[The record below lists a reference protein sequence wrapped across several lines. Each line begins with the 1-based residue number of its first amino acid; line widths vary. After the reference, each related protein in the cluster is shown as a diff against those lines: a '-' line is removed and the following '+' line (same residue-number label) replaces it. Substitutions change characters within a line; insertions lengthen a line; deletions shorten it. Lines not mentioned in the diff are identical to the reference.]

1 MGLFGLGK
9 VKTFL
14 GVDIGTAGAKLVQL
28 KEEGGR
34 AKLHTYA
41 FFDRTL
47 KETGESLL
55 DMQDFGVAALKEM
68 IKKSKCTATR
78 AIASLPISSVFM
90 SVLSVPRMNEKD
102 QRGAIEVQARK
113 IIPIPLEEMIL
124 DVKNITSPDEEK
136 KPKDEKSKYIKVLL
150 TAAPKK
156 LVAKYMAMLKGAGFE
171 VASIEPEAFSLV
183 RSLVGKDK
191 STLMI
196 IDIGALRTSVMV
208 VSEGIPYLTRSIDV
222 GGIKFTK
229 AAAASLGVSEEEAE
243 MMKAD
248 LRADASLAPG
258 SIAKVFEAPAMQ
270 IVNEILFSLKLF
282 SGLEEAKGKTIDK
295 IILTGGGSLL
305 PNLDAFIS
313 AKVNLR
319 VFRGDPWARILYPDA
334 ARPAL
339 DEIGSRFSVAVGLA
353 MREFEQ

>member
-1 MGLFGLGK
+1 
-9 VKTFL
+9 
-14 GVDIGTAGAKLVQL
+14 
-28 KEEGGR
+28 
-34 AKLHTYA
+34 
-41 FFDRTL
+41 
-47 KETGESLL
+47 
-55 DMQDFGVAALKEM
+55 
-68 IKKSKCTATR
+68 
-78 AIASLPISSVFM
+78 
-90 SVLSVPRMNEKD
+90 
-102 QRGAIEVQARK
+102 
-113 IIPIPLEEMIL
+113 
-124 DVKNITSPDEEK
+124 
-136 KPKDEKSKYIKVLL
+136 
-150 TAAPKK
+150 
-156 LVAKYMAMLKGAGFE
+156 
-171 VASIEPEAFSLV
+171 
-183 RSLVGKDK
+183 
-191 STLMI
+191 
-196 IDIGALRTSVMV
+196 
-208 VSEGIPYLTRSIDV
+208 
-222 GGIKFTK
+222 
-229 AAAASLGVSEEEAE
+229 